1 MKSIINFRYMVAG
14 ISMMSL
20 SCAVCASDAQLPS
33 LTDSYTGNST
43 SYMLALNDTEAATNQ
58 AVAVPTTV
66 RPAEFKP
73 SLFTSGNA
81 HQYLGLGTI
90 VLVGLAAV
98 TNPGEG
104 CEHNCVAPQPPR
116 QTSGT
121 AHTRFARAAATMAAA
136 TVASGL
142 IAHWDDFHLEDGFT
156 DPDNM
161 HVMLGAAGAL
171 LMMSAV
177 HKSANSTTQT
187 SHAGMA
193 ELGGLAMAVAIKL
206 TW

>member
-1 MKSIINFRYMVAG
+1 MESIINFRNIVAG
-14 ISMMSL
+14 IGLMSL
-20 SCAVCASDAQLPS
+20 SYVAHASDVSLPTIS
-33 LTDSYTGNST
+33 SSYTDNT
-43 SYMLALNDTEAATNQ
+43 KSYMLALNDADATTQQ
-58 AVAVPTTV
+58 AVAVPMGK
-66 RPAEFKP
+66 PAEFKP
-73 SLFTSGNA
+73 PFFTSSNA

-90 VLVGLAAV
+90 VLVGLAAI

-104 CEHNCVAPQPPR
+104 CEDNCVAPQPPR

-121 AHTRFARAAATMAAA
+121 AHTRFARAAAGMAVA

-142 IAHWDDFHLEDGFT
+142 ITHWDDFHLEDGFT

-161 HVMLGAAGAL
+161 HAMLGAAGAA
-171 LMMSAV
+171 LMTYAV
-177 HKSANSTTQT
+177 IKSAKSTTET

>member
-1 MKSIINFRYMVAG
+1 MESVINFRNIVAG
-14 ISMMSL
+14 IGLLSL
-20 SCAVCASDAQLPS
+20 SCAVYASDVSLPTIS
-33 LTDSYTGNST
+33 SSYTDNT
-43 SYMLALNDTEAATNQ
+43 KSYLLALNDADTATPQ
-58 AVAVPTTV
+58 AVAVPLLK
-66 RPAEFKP
+66 PAEFKP
-73 SLFTSGNA
+73 PFFTSSNA

-90 VLVGLAAV
+90 VMVGLAAV

-104 CEHNCVAPQPPR
+104 CEHNCVSPQPPR

-161 HVMLGAAGAL
+161 HAMLGAAGAA
-171 LMMSAV
+171 LMMYAV
-177 HKSANSTTQT
+177 RKSANSSTET

>member
-1 MKSIINFRYMVAG
+1 MSKNNLRSIVAG
-14 ISMMSL
+14 IGMMSL
-20 SCAVCASDAQLPS
+20 SCAVYASDMSLPTIGS
-33 LTDSYTGNST
+33 SYTDNT
-43 SYMLALNDTEAATNQ
+43 KSYLLALNDADVASQ
-58 AVAVPTTV
+58 PAVAVPMLK
-66 RPAEFKP
+66 PAEFKP
-73 SLFTSGNA
+73 PFFTASNA
-81 HQYLGLGTI
+81 HQYLGLGTL
-90 VLVGLAAV
+90 VFVGLAAI

-104 CEHNCVAPQPPR
+104 CEDSCVSPPPPR

-142 IAHWDDFHLEDGFT
+142 ITHWNDFHLEDGLT

-161 HVMLGAAGAL
+161 HAMLGAAGAA
-171 LMMSAV
+171 MMVYAV
-177 HKSANSTTQT
+177 RKSANSTTQT
-187 SHAGMA
+187 SHAGTA

>member
-1 MKSIINFRYMVAG
+1 MESRINFRNILAG
-14 ISMMSL
+14 ISLMSL
-20 SCAVCASDAQLPS
+20 SFAVYASDVSLPTIS
-33 LTDSYTGNST
+33 SSYTDNT
-43 SYMLALNDTEAATNQ
+43 KSYMLALNDAATPQ
-58 AVAVPTTV
+58 AVAVPIV
-66 RPAEFKP
+66 KPAAFKP
-73 SLFTSGNA
+73 PFFTSSNA

-121 AHTRFARAAATMAAA
+121 AHTRFARAAAGMAVA

-142 IAHWDDFHLEDGFT
+142 ISHWDDFHLEDGLT
-156 DPDNM
+156 DPDNV
-161 HVMLGAAGAL
+161 HVMLGAAGAA
-171 LMMSAV
+171 LMSYAV
-177 HKSANSTTQT
+177 IKSARSTTET

>member
-1 MKSIINFRYMVAG
+1 MKSIINFRNIVAG
-14 ISMMSL
+14 IGLMSL
-20 SCAVCASDAQLPS
+20 SCGVHASDVSLPTIS
-33 LTDSYTGNST
+33 SSYTDNT
-43 SYMLALNDTEAATNQ
+43 KSYLLALNDTDASARQ
-58 AVAVPTTV
+58 AVAEPIVKS
-66 RPAEFKP
+66 AEFKP
-73 SLFTSGNA
+73 PFFTTSNA
-81 HQYLGLGTI
+81 HQYLGIGTI
-90 VLVGLAAV
+90 VLVGLAAI

-104 CEHNCVAPQPPR
+104 CEDSCVSPAPPR

-121 AHTRFARAAATMAAA
+121 AHTRFARAAAGMAVA

-142 IAHWDDFHLEDGFT
+142 ITHWDDFHLEDGFT

-161 HVMLGAAGAL
+161 HAMLGAAGAA
-171 LMMSAV
+171 LMTYAV
-177 HKSANSTTQT
+177 LKSAKSTTET

>member
-1 MKSIINFRYMVAG
+1 MKAVKILSMAIAG
-14 ISMMSL
+14 ISTLSL
-20 SCAVCASDAQLPS
+20 SWGVYASDGMLIPKLS
-33 LTDSYTGNST
+33 SDYTDSSK
-43 SYMLALNDTEAATNQ
+43 SYILALNETDTATQPAAS
-58 AVAVPTTV
+58 VPTSK
-66 RPAEFKP
+66 PAEFKP
-73 SLFTSGNA
+73 PFFTASNA

-90 VLVGLAAV
+90 VLVGLAAI

-104 CEHNCVAPQPPR
+104 CEDSCVSPAPPR

-121 AHTRFARAAATMAAA
+121 AHTRFARAAAGMAVA

-142 IAHWDDFHLEDGFT
+142 ITHWDDFHFEDGFT

-161 HVMLGAAGAL
+161 HALLGAAGAG
-171 LMMSAV
+171 LMTYAV
-177 HKSANSTTQT
+177 LKSARSTTET